1 MQHQYHPVFEIS
13 NIRAS
18 SEHHRQLRPL
28 SDCLRDMGTIDLWY
42 HSRNLRT
49 TYMYSLVK
57 HKQRHHCQW
66 HPKSGCCLR
75 DLLYCR
81 CEFDILQASV
91 CDVSDVTLR
100 STYKYSNVVTHA
112 KVSSAASSV
121 SLLLETFAMLQM
133 LVCYVSYFILCQW
146 HPASAGCLRDLLC
159 CRHEFWHFA
168 DVCLLYCRC

>member
-1 MQHQYHPVFEIS
+1 MIWKYPRLQKRHFVVIHDESLYRRHNIATSKCFWNVLYWITGHIPESEIKNKTGQTILRLIMTNQFYLKCS
-13 NIRAS
+13 IS
-18 SEHHRQLRPL
+18 IILYLKLVTSEHHRQLRPL

-91 CDVSDVTLR
+91 CDVSD
-100 STYKYSNVVTHA
+100 A
-112 KVSSAASSV
+112 
-121 SLLLETFAMLQM
+121 
-133 LVCYVSYFILCQW
+133 
-146 HPASAGCLRDLLC
+146 P
-159 CRHEFWHFA
+159 
-168 DVCLLYCRC
+168 